1 MRVREDKSYPNG
13 LTTAKSDVLIKILM
27 MLGIRLHFLKG
38 VCRSINQPVTQSWLL
53 EVIEHYRWRE
63 NKRPREQAMSS
74 SDDELM
80 PPPKMIPR
88 TT

>member
-1 MRVREDKSYPNG
+1 
-13 LTTAKSDVLIKILM
+13 M
-27 MLGIRLHFLKG
+27 MIFSLKG

-53 EVIEHYRWRE
+53 EVIDQYRWRE
-63 NKRPREQAMSS
+63 NKRPREDVSS

-80 PPPKMIPR
+80 PPPKSTPR